1 MTAATLRLV
10 GVTADG
16 HHGFPAAL
24 AELEA
29 AWGAAIGQDPE
40 RAGEFGRMVA
50 TAAAK
55 VATDRPRQLPLDG
68 LMHTCGRT
76 SALAPAAAAL
86 EAPQSSGTDLAGWAP
101 VDLAPYASG
110 EYVPEPATMLLR
122 NDGVGLLYPGKVHAF
137 NGEPESGKS
146 MLAQFAVSV
155 ELKAG
160 RDVLVV
166 DYESDAATYV
176 ERLRAMG
183 VNQAELTRLVY
194 VNPDTDPAS
203 NPAGRAGM
211 DALVDS
217 RPFVLAVLDGVTEAL
232 ALGAGSTNDG
242 DDVTRWQK
250 LVPRRIAQRSGA
262 AVVVVDHVVKDREGR
277 GRFAIGSQA
286 KLAALT
292 GAAYLVDVKRPL
304 GRGVAGELVL
314 KVAKDRPGY
323 VRGHAGSWSAST
335 RLQEAARVHVDGTM
349 AGFIKMTITAP
360 TDNTDEYGR
369 RRLTGFME
377 RISRALEGVE
387 PQGFNELRDL
397 VAGKREHVKSA
408 LVTLVE
414 EGYVSTEVGA
424 QRKTLH
430 TSVRPYREDT
440 DPLQRRSF
448 DSTVSAGNQSETE
461 MSPKSTGSGP
471 PLEGGNREP
480 VVDRFREPVGTTGTS

>member
-1 MTAATLRLV
+1 
-10 GVTADG
+10 
-16 HHGFPAAL
+16 
-24 AELEA
+24 
-29 AWGAAIGQDPE
+29 
-40 RAGEFGRMVA
+40 
-50 TAAAK
+50 
-55 VATDRPRQLPLDG
+55 
-68 LMHTCGRT
+68 
-76 SALAPAAAAL
+76 
-86 EAPQSSGTDLAGWAP
+86 
-101 VDLAPYASG
+101 
-110 EYVPEPATMLLR
+110 
-122 NDGVGLLYPGKVHAF
+122 
-137 NGEPESGKS
+137 

-183 VNQAELTRLVY
+183 VNQQELTRLVY

-349 AGFIKMTITAP
+349 AGFIKLTITAP
-360 TDNTDEYGR
+360 TDNTDDDGR

-387 PQGFNELRDL
+387 PQGFNELCEL
-397 VAGKREHVKSA
+397 VTGKREHVKSA
-408 LVTLVE
+408 LATLVS
-414 EGYVSTEVGA
+414 EGYVTTEAGA
-424 QRKTLH
+424 RNKTLH
-430 TSVRPYREDT
+430 NSARPYREDT
-440 DPLQRRSF
+440 DPERNGPLDMAS
-448 DSTVSAGNQSETE
+448 SAGNQSTAEL
-461 MSPKSTGSGP
+461 SPKSVVTGS
-471 PLEGGNREP
+471 LLRQGNREP
-480 VVDRFREPVGTTGTS
+480 VTDRFREPVGNQWEPLEPVSRPPADELPAMPPEHAALLARIVKAGADA